1 MSIWI
6 SILLIALISVLVID
20 VSGFIENAEGIL
32 GKFLGYNVHIPKP
45 FSCSL
50 CTSFWASLIFSIATH
65 NFSLPVIAYSLFI
78 SFLTPVISDAVWVIR
93 DFLGFVIAWI
103 NTWWKI

>member
-20 VSGFIENAEGIL
+20 VSGFIGNLEEFL
-32 GKFLGYNVHIPKP
+32 TRVLGYKVHIPKP

-50 CTSFWASLIFSIATH
+50 CTCFWASLIFSIATH
-65 NFSLPVIAYSLFI
+65 NFSLPVIAYTLFI
-78 SFLTPVISDAVWVIR
+78 SVLTPVINDLIWTIR
-93 DFLGFVIAWI
+93 DFLGFVVAWI